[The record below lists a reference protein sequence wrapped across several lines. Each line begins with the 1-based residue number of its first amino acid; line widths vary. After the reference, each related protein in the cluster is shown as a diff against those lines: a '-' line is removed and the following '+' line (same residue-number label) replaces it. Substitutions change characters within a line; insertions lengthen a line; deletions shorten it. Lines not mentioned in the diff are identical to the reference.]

1 MQEGVGPTDNTGL
14 AGASPA
20 PEPSGEAAPA
30 VSRLGLLG
38 LRLDLELDE
47 GRQAEGEGRAGTLE
61 GEATEGA
68 GDGPAE
74 AGEGGAEGLGSG
86 HVSVS

>member
-1 MQEGVGPTDNTGL
+1 MPRCERGHRARGSAP
-14 AGASPA
+14 GAR
-20 PEPSGEAAPA
+20 EAAPA

-38 LRLDLELDE
+38 LGLDLELDE
-47 GRQAEGEGRAGTLE
+47 GGQADGEGCAGALE
-61 GEATEGA
+61 GEAAEGA